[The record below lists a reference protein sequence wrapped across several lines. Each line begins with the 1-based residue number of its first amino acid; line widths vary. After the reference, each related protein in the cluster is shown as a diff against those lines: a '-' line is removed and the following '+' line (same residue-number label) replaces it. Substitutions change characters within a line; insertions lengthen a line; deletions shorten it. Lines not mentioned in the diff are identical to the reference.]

1 MSDSQPGLS
10 NVIWGLSA
18 VEYRDMSL
26 CWWGVRPESCFHV
39 DQLMQSFEQVPSE
52 WPNIKISMWH
62 PLLLLSFFA
71 AIILYIILGL
81 FAFQFSLVEI
91 DMSEASPR
99 LQTILSPFIP
109 IYGVC
114 SKHIKKNMFF
124 LLSSRYFLALLQL
137 QSTFWILLDHSSIF
151 FIILHQCSPSSISSC
166 SNILFHH
173 FCRSYPM
180 TRWPSPFHNTPCR
193 GRPWPASVKRWS
205 VDPWSSW
212 RHPISPR
219 ASKGLKNLTEN
230 SRNCSALEALDN

>member
-1 MSDSQPGLS
+1 MSILK
-10 NVIWGLSA
+10 
-18 VEYRDMSL
+18 
-26 CWWGVRPESCFHV
+26 
-39 DQLMQSFEQVPSE
+39 QSFEQVPSE
-52 WPNIKISMWH
+52 WSNIKISMWH
-62 PLLLLSFFA
+62 PLLLAFA
-71 AIILYIILGL
+71 AIIFRSYHPLYHSWFVRFPVLVGRNSHVRS
-81 FAFQFSLVEI
+81 FAQAPNDPIAIYPHLLSLLKTYI
-91 DMSEASPR
+91 
-99 LQTILSPFIP
+99 FF
-109 IYGVC
+109 
-114 SKHIKKNMFF
+114 KKNMFF

-151 FIILHQCSPSSISSC
+151 FIILHQCSPSSMSSC

-180 TRWPSPFHNTPCR
+180 TRWPSPFRNTPCRR